1 LVLFNHVSLLD
12 LFVLAAL
19 CPPGALVLYKKEF
32 RKVPGLGHALRNL
45 GMIPVDRENLEAA
58 VASVAEAGRRIKE
71 EGATCLI
78 APEGTRSRKGG
89 LQRFKMGA
97 FHLASEY
104 GIPIVPMIMRG
115 IDRVLPMGSLIV
127 RSGVVRVDFLHPID
141 TSSWERENLREHS
154 RDMRDLFLEYL
165 PAEENDGE

>member
-1 LVLFNHVSLLD
+1 
-12 LFVLAAL
+12 VLASL

-32 RKVPGLGHALRNL
+32 EKVPGLGHALHSL

-58 VASVAEAGRRIKE
+58 VASVAEAARRIKE
-71 EGATCLI
+71 EGATCMI

-89 LQRFKMGA
+89 LQKFKMGA

-115 IDRVLPMGSLIV
+115 IDRVLPMGCLIV
-127 RSGVVRVDFLHPID
+127 RSGVVRVDFLEPID
-141 TSSWERENLREHS
+141 TSEWDRERLREHS
-154 RDMRDLFLEYL
+154 REVRALFLEYL
-165 PAEENDGE
+165 PSEKELARGE